1 MTDGCEQQLEIQSAR
16 SWAAPVRATGTVQ
29 KRQALRPVHHI
40 QSHTCRVT
48 LLQPARRAA
57 VLGQPSS
64 LRPLCFIRAES
75 PRSLSPFFPKSL
87 LTRARIFKRLWSP
100 GIDSNESVP
109 ADYVARQASTNTIN
123 LFRLGS

>member
-1 MTDGCEQQLEIQSAR
+1 MTDGCVRLLYNGSWKFRQL
-16 SWAAPVRATGTVQ
+16 AAGRLLSGQPVRYVW
-29 KRQALRPVHHI
+29 KRQAVWPVH
-40 QSHTCRVT
+40 HTCRVT

-100 GIDSNESVP
+100 GIDSNESIP
-109 ADYVARQASTNTIN
+109 PDFEARRAGTIT
-123 LFRLGS
+123 LFLLGS